1 MAFPSDLGTK
11 SDDLTRA
18 WARARSFAGAIKR
31 DATNLKT
38 LAAAGTAGASD
49 ILAFSVRLAD
59 AKAELAKSA
68 AVPGIA
74 AYAQEQINDPTLNVE
89 AAFADMATAIDGC
102 IAWIVANFPK
112 DVGGFLL
119 AQTIAAD
126 GRPADRVFTA
136 AGTATLRTQL
146 DALIT
151 TID

>member
-11 SDDLTRA
+11 ADDLTRA
-18 WARARSFAGAIKR
+18 WARARQFAGAIKR
-31 DATNLKT
+31 DATNIKT
-38 LAAAGTAGASD
+38 LSAAGTAGASD
-49 ILAFSVRLAD
+49 ILSFSVRLAD

-74 AYAQEQINDPTLNVE
+74 AYAQAQINDPAFDVA
-89 AAFADMATAIDGC
+89 AAFTAMRDGIDAC
-102 IAWIVANFPK
+102 TAWVVANFPK
-112 DVGGFLL
+112 DGGGFLL

-126 GRPADRVFTA
+126 GRPADRVFSA

-146 DALIT
+146 DALIA